1 MDRLP
6 GDVAR
11 ARVAQ
16 ESNGC
21 GDVFR
26 LAALTGDGVM
36 DQMMRRLRR
45 VLGARRTDQPGND
58 AVDDNS
64 VVGEVVRSADR
75 AEVVEEFV
83 MPELSPANDSLLPVA
98 LFKTTPLAGF
108 PPVSG

>member
-1 MDRLP
+1 VIYMP
-6 GDVAR
+6 GPDYAYI
-11 ARVAQ
+11 A
-16 ESNGC
+16 
-21 GDVFR
+21 
-26 LAALTGDGVM
+26 
-36 DQMMRRLRR
+36 RRLTASGVPAETPC
-45 VLGARRTDQPGND
+45 VLISRATTKYQRTHRTTVLDLNRAPQLASPTLL
-58 AVDDNS
+58 